1 MELANEAPHAYIP
14 FHLAV
19 KSSQPR
25 DYVIVDANQSTP
37 RLCDSGRKFS
47 VFSLNAQMFMENIR

>member
-25 DYVIVDANQSTP
+25 DYVIVGANLTFF
-37 RLCDSGRKFS
+37 LLMRKCLWKIFDKK
-47 VFSLNAQMFMENIR
+47 VCFRGK

>member
-25 DYVIVDANQSTP
+25 DYVIVGAN
-37 RLCDSGRKFS
+37 LAF
-47 VFSLNAQMFMENIR
+47 FSLNAQMFMENIR